1 MCIRDSINVYKSPET
16 LEGKKAIAY
25 IAVGDMSKAA
35 FGVLGEKTGLKL
47 SLIHI

>member
-1 MCIRDSINVYKSPET
+1 MEPCLNISTYIKSPET

-35 FGVLGEKTGLKL
+35 FGVLGEKTD
-47 SLIHI
+47 